1 MGGLVLS
8 RRLNEVI
15 LIGDAIRIEVIEI
28 RGSDVVRL
36 LITAPKETTVH
47 RKEVADAIAKQ
58 TRRSKYAAQ
67 FDALRDSIEGNPSQ
81 EECCE

>member
-15 LIGDAIRIEVIEI
+15 LIGDTIRVEVIEI
-28 RGSDVVRL
+28 RGSGVVRL
-36 LITAPKETTVH
+36 LITAPKDMPVH

-58 TRRSKYAAQ
+58 KQGGAS
-67 FDALRDSIEGNPSQ
+67 
-81 EECCE
+81 